1 MGIKNFSN
9 TFNPTR
15 IIKPKD
21 MRGKTIAI
29 DAMTEM
35 YRAALGAKQTNVL
48 TDASG
53 KPTLHISVVLA
64 NILNFRKNNVTQ
76 IWVFDHE
83 QDPNSDFHNPMKIGE
98 LAKRKKRKE
107 SALDKIK
114 SLKDVIDD
122 TPMFSDDEGDMANT
136 GDTSKDA
143 MVNTGVIP
151 KTDEDT
157 TIDNTDDLSELIN
170 KNRLRAKDIK
180 SIDLDTVHT
189 DANMPKAYEVSAEET
204 AMMADWHP
212 RKRAT
217 YILAKQFE
225 AKQKI
230 NEFLEK
236 KKKPANIHSLEK
248 QAFSLPIEMIHDVK
262 LILNFLKI
270 KYIEAPQGF
279 EGEAIASYL
288 NEIGQVD
295 AVYSG
300 DTDPI
305 AYGAKVMWRR
315 NPRDKE
321 IYEYTIEDIL
331 TQISTANENIPK
343 PKFDDF
349 LRAAMSLGTDACEKS
364 PGIGAKTVLKKLHNI
379 KLNAAQTKALG
390 EFKKRP
396 NPEQISYYNNTTTP
410 FVECDIDGLINWL
423 VNDRSFNRTRIT
435 VQIQKGLNV
444 DEKTITKKTTTDKP
458 KPIVKSSSK
467 STTDKPKPIVKSSSK
482 STTVSKASK
491 STESTPPSPV
501 KQIIYKKG
509 INKK

>member
-1 MGIKNFSN
+1 
-9 TFNPTR
+9 
-15 IIKPKD
+15 
-21 MRGKTIAI
+21 
-29 DAMTEM
+29 
-35 YRAALGAKQTNVL
+35 
-48 TDASG
+48 
-53 KPTLHISVVLA
+53 
-64 NILNFRKNNVTQ
+64 
-76 IWVFDHE
+76 
-83 QDPNSDFHNPMKIGE
+83 
-98 LAKRKKRKE
+98 
-107 SALDKIK
+107 
-114 SLKDVIDD
+114 
-122 TPMFSDDEGDMANT
+122 
-136 GDTSKDA
+136 
-143 MVNTGVIP
+143 
-151 KTDEDT
+151 
-157 TIDNTDDLSELIN
+157 
-170 KNRLRAKDIK
+170 
-180 SIDLDTVHT
+180 
-189 DANMPKAYEVSAEET
+189 MPKAYEVSAEET

-236 KKKPANIHSLEK
+236 KKKLTNIHSLEK
-248 QAFSLPIEMIHDVK
+248 QAFSLPVEMIHDVK

-270 KYIEAPQGF
+270 KYIEAPQRF

-331 TQISTANENIPK
+331 TQISTANENISK

-379 KLNAAQTKALG
+379 KLNAAQTKALD

-444 DEKTITKKTTTDKP
+444 DEKKTTTDKPKPIVKSSSTSTTTDKP

-467 STTDKPKPIVKSSSK
+467 STTV
-482 STTVSKASK
+482 KAS
-491 STESTPPSPV
+491 TSTPPTPV

-509 INKK
+509 SNKK